1 MSETNDLRSYL
12 SALDALGD
20 IQRITRVID
29 PNLEAAAVTRRST
42 ENGRPAPFFQHL
54 SGVGEGFR
62 MIGAPGALSS
72 VPGHPLAR
80 VSLSLGLP
88 YTTTAAELVEH
99 LRQAGTGQLIPPRR
113 VAADS
118 APCKQNIL
126 TGKRPVSTGSR
137 SRSFTRATAVPT
149 SIRGVSSSRGHR
161 TADGRTGPF
170 PES

>member
-42 ENGRPAPFFQHL
+42 ENGRPAPFFEHL

-80 VSLSLGLP
+80 VSSP
-88 YTTTAAELVEH
+88 SACRTP
-99 LRQAGTGQLIPPRR
+99 RPPPNWSSTSGRR
-113 VAADS
+113 
-118 APCKQNIL
+118 APGN
-126 TGKRPVSTGSR
+126 
-137 SRSFTRATAVPT
+137 
-149 SIRGVSSSRGHR
+149 
-161 TADGRTGPF
+161 
-170 PES
+170 